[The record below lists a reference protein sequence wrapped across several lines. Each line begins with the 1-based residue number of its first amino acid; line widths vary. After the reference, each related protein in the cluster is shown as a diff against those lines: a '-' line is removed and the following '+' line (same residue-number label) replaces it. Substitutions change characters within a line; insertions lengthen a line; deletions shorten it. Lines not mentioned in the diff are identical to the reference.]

1 MRLPSSGVGHD
12 PPMPTV
18 QLLHE
23 FADGTNHVDWMIA
36 QDPRGT
42 LPLVT
47 FRLAVRVDELPRGGT
62 VTAERLGDHRPAYLE
77 YEGPVPGN
85 RGKVRRLVKG
95 QVVRWEHGP
104 EAWRIEVAWEAST
117 GTQRLRLEPLP
128 GGGSWRVEDQ
138 VASPVG

>member
-1 MRLPSSGVGHD
+1 VGHD
-12 PPMPTV
+12 PPLPTV

-23 FADGTNHVDWMIA
+23 LADGTSHVDWMIA

-47 FRLAVRVDELPRGGT
+47 FRLAVRVDELAGGT
-62 VTAERLGDHRPAYLE
+62 VMAERLGDHRPAYLE

-85 RGKVRRLVKG
+85 RGKVRRLARG
-95 QVVRWEHGP
+95 RVVRWEQRP
-104 EAWRIEVAWEAST
+104 EAWWIEVAWDVPP
-117 GTQRLRLEPLP
+117 GTQRLRLEPLA

-138 VASPVG
+138 VASSVG